1 MMADQGGP
9 IGRADVLRIACL
21 EDDPMQ
27 STLLQ
32 EWLQGAG
39 YVCRAFAAADAF
51 IRELRQ
57 ESYDLLIMDWELPQ
71 SSGLE
76 VLGWVRNELDW
87 NIPVLFLTHRDSEQ
101 DIVEALELG
110 ADDFL
115 SKPISQP
122 IALARVRALA
132 RRNARISGRRGV
144 LELGHFRLERES
156 KTLLYQGEDRGLTE
170 KEFQLAWI
178 LFCNVGRQLSRD
190 HLLET
195 VWGVGPGLMT
205 RTVDTHMS
213 RLRRKLGLLPENG
226 WRLKAVY
233 HQGYRLEQLSTGI

>member
-1 MMADQGGP
+1 MMVDQGGP

-76 VLGWVRNELDW
+76 VLDW

-144 LELGHFRLERES
+144 LELGHFRLER
-156 KTLLYQGEDRGLTE
+156 
-170 KEFQLAWI
+170 
-178 LFCNVGRQLSRD
+178 
-190 HLLET
+190 
-195 VWGVGPGLMT
+195 
-205 RTVDTHMS
+205 
-213 RLRRKLGLLPENG
+213 
-226 WRLKAVY
+226 
-233 HQGYRLEQLSTGI
+233 